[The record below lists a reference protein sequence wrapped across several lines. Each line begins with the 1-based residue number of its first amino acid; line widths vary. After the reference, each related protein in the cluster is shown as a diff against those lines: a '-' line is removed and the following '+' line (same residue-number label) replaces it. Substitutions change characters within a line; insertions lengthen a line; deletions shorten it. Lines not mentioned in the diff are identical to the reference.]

1 MDVSWND
8 VPVGRAEMRPEWADY
23 RFHVPAS
30 AVAPGTNV
38 LVLRFDR
45 GPVYHRVRGE
55 GPREVRP
62 AALSTLT
69 LHRASAP
76 EAPPSDRVRSFPRP
90 RQEE

>member
-1 MDVSWND
+1 MEVWWND
-8 VPVGRAEMRPEWADY
+8 APLGRVEMRAEWADY
-23 RFHVPAS
+23 RFHVPAA
-30 AVAPGTNV
+30 AVVPGTNV

-69 LHRASAP
+69 LHR
-76 EAPPSDRVRSFPRP
+76 EY
-90 RQEE
+90 